1 MRNKTFRMMKRRMHG
16 RFSANAGRRQ
26 GPGVLMRNKTFA
38 AREHPHPNPLPQ
50 AGEGAGHC
58 SLSRLRERAGV
69 RVVDQQSP
77 SVSLRT
83 PGAARGLGCSQA
95 KAALLNVKDA
105 G

>member
-1 MRNKTFRMMKRRMHG
+1 M
-16 RFSANAGRRQ
+16 
-26 GPGVLMRNKTFA
+26 LMRNKTFA

-58 SLSRLRERAGV
+58 ALSRVRERAGV

-83 PGAARGLGCSQA
+83 PGAARGLGCSQRKPVEIHGTA
-95 KAALLNVKDA
+95 VTMASPTSSAST
-105 G
+105 